1 MYSQSAYPIQRVE
14 GKDTVVVMTKAQ
26 ALEMNRKFIDMDS
39 TIMQYAQSYSIK
51 YTQAYMLNK
60 ELRNRDSVIQVL
72 LKDIEK
78 LDDTKHRKRTDII
91 MGSFFVVYATY
102 LLTLIQ

>member
-1 MYSQSAYPIQRVE
+1 M
-14 GKDTVVVMTKAQ
+14 
-26 ALEMNRKFIDMDS
+26 EMNRRFVDMDS
-39 TIMQYAQSYSIK
+39 TIMGYAKAYSMK
-51 YTQAYMLNK
+51 YTQAYMLNQ
-60 ELRNRDSVIQVL
+60 ELRNRDSVIEVL

-78 LDDTKHRKRTDII
+78 LDETKHRKRTDIA